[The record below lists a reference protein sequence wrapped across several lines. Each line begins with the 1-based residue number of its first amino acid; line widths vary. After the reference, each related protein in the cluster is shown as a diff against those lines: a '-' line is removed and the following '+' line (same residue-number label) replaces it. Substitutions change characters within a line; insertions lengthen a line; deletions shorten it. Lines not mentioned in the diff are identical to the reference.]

1 MKKKLFYLASICL
14 MAVSCNDGLK
24 EESLELPNQG
34 DEARIEIRSLD
45 EAIELAEK
53 AANSLDKPMSRS
65 GARRADRQSIRVIG
79 GAGSRSAAPD
89 TLIYAINYEDNNG
102 FALIAAPYISD
113 PILAVV
119 DEGEYEEG
127 TNNANYELFL
137 GLANNYVSTASMTGN
152 GGIYNP
158 PPLTPQPEYKIVVEY
173 DTLHNYGDFHRL
185 QQQWGQTWPEGLL
198 CPNGISGCAPTAM
211 AMIISHFMPEGS
223 VAWTYPGADIK
234 TQNVDWIKVRQ
245 HRTTKLDIYGHRECD
260 VCWSNDEGHKTI
272 SRLCRELGYRSESMY
287 NDKSTGTY
295 SNKIK
300 PTLQS
305 FLPGYTITD
314 MARLKFADV
323 MKYLDYGLL
332 FIGAQGDLVES
343 NGKVTTHYADHA
355 WVAEGYKYLVVDKRT
370 YSIETY
376 ADRIEY
382 NPKKELLS
390 SEKNYTALLYFNFG
404 WYGDKNGY
412 YSTNVFNTDNVYDIE
427 VYLQDKG
434 RCIYRYSGVDYIAVL
449 KK

>member
-137 GLANNYVSTASMTGN
+137 GLANNYVSTASMT
-152 GGIYNP
+152 
-158 PPLTPQPEYKIVVEY
+158 TPSIKDTVPEDPRKPYIPEPQIVVEY
-173 DTLHNYGDFHRL
+173 DTVHNYGDFHRL
-185 QQQWGQTWPEGLL
+185 QQLWGQDWIEGKL
-198 CPNGISGCAPTAM
+198 CPNGLSGCTPLAM
-211 AMIISHFMPEGS
+211 AMVISHFMPEGQ
-223 VAWTYPGADIK
+223 VTWTYPGADIK

-260 VCWSNDEGHKTI
+260 VCWSNDEGHMTI
-272 SRLCRELGYRSESMY
+272 SRLCRELGHRAQSVYEIG
-287 NDKSTGTY
+287 GTY
-295 SNKIK
+295 TYPQYIK

-305 FLPGYTITD
+305 FLPNYTITNLAD
-314 MARLKFADV
+314 LKFADV
-323 MKYLDYGLL
+323 MKYLDYGLM
-332 FIGAQGDLVES
+332 V
-343 NGKVTTHYADHA
+343 VRADGNAIDPDGNASLYNHS
-355 WVAEGYKYLVVDKRT
+355 WVAEGYKYVAVDEKT
-370 YSIETY
+370 YSVQKYPSVILKPT
-376 ADRIEY
+376 
-382 NPKKELLS
+382 
-390 SEKNYTALLYFNFG
+390 EKTLISTRRLYTALLYFNYGF
-404 WYGDKNGY
+404 YGDKNGY
-412 YSTNVFNTDNVYDIE
+412 YNCSVFETDNEFDVNIGYYTYHFE
-427 VYLQDKG
+427 
-434 RCIYRYSGVDYIAVL
+434 GVQYVAAY